1 MTNSSR
7 AGLVAAAYS
16 ADGPAALPDHQP
28 ITADDEQAWPPSSPK
43 RRAARSQRF
52 RGWGEMANGDVQK
65 HCDCPIGRTQTTNG
79 CVSKRSNSTTSPL
92 FTSTQP
98 FPSIISTASE
108 ALPFSMASNQL
119 VKSLMSGASWQCLQ
133 DCALSGPACG
143 DHAHSECNTS
153 EIFARR
159 H

>member
-1 MTNSSR
+1 MANSSR
-7 AGLVAAAYS
+7 AGLVAAA
-16 ADGPAALPDHQP
+16 

-52 RGWGEMANGDVQK
+52 RGWGEIANGDVQK

-119 VKSLMSGASWQCLQ
+119 VKSLMSGQAGSAFRIVRRAAQLTVSMLTES
-133 DCALSGPACG
+133 ATPARYFRG
-143 DHAHSECNTS
+143 DM
-153 EIFARR
+153 IRK
-159 H
+159 